1 MSYLIASVGTDM
13 EVLSRE
19 IEKLISY
26 ALNKNVISKEDID
39 AVCIK
44 QLNVRIFRKES
55 KENLGLLL

>member
-26 ALNKNVISKEDID
+26 ALNKNVIY
-39 AVCIK
+39 
-44 QLNVRIFRKES
+44 
-55 KENLGLLL
+55 